1 MNIKTLNV
9 SLLSFSIITALFPL
23 NAMATKL
30 TIEQRLELLENELSQ
45 NKQELKATQ
54 NELGVYKSRLSTLQ
68 KSITENKYKSAS
80 LAEIS
85 ATSPVADNIKN
96 ENGEQN
102 SSAAAHTI
110 NGSQQVAVIESKGD
124 KTTIESVT
132 LKDISKYIKDDIGFS
147 YQGYFRSGW
156 GTGNHGSPQTY
167 AAGSLGRFGNEMSG
181 WFDLT
186 LNQRVYNQDG
196 KTANAVVTYDGNVGE
211 QYNDAWFGDSANE
224 NIMQFSDIYLT
235 TRGFLPFAP
244 EADFWVGKH
253 KLPQYEIQML
263 DWKTLTTDVAAGVG
277 IENWALGVGL
287 FDMSLSRDDVDV
299 YSRDFSRTSQMNT
312 NSVDVRYRNIPLWD
326 DATLS
331 LMAKY
336 SAPNKTDQQQDNEND
351 NSYFEMKDSWMLT
364 SVLRQNLQRD
374 TFNEFTLQVANNSYA
389 SSFAS
394 FSDASNTMA
403 HGRYYYGDHTNGIAW
418 RLISQG
424 EMYLT
429 DNTAHQLEGGWN
441 EGGKGISIA
450 DVMTAGAHGVPRE
463 VTEGVIDGLNY
474 PNHEAIDF
482 YHRYKTDIQL
492 FAEMGFKCFR
502 TSIAWTRIFPQGDEQ
517 EPNEEGLQFY
527 DDLFDECL
535 KQGMEPVVTLSHFEM
550 PYHLV
555 TKYGGWRN
563 RKLIDFFI
571 RFASTVFTRYKEKV
585 KYWMTFNEINNQ
597 VNFSESLCPFTNSGI
612 LYSPEEDINEREQI
626 MYQAVHY
633 ELVASALAVQT
644 GKSINPE
651 FNIGCMIAMCPIY
664 PLTCAPNDM
673 MMATKAM
680 HRRYWFTDV
689 HARGYYPQ
697 HMLNYFARKGF
708 NLDITPE
715 DNAILASGCVD
726 FIGFSYYMSFTT
738 QFSPDNPQ
746 LDYVEPRD
754 LVSNPY
760 IDTSEWGWQ
769 IDPAGLRYSLNWFW
783 DHFQLPLFIVENGFG
798 AVDQRQAD
806 GTVNDHYRIDYFASH
821 IREMKKAVVEDG
833 VDLIGY
839 TPWGC
844 IDLVSAGTGEMKK
857 RYGMIYVDKD
867 NEGKGTLERIRKAS
881 FYWYRDLIAN
891 NGENI

>member
-351 NSYFEMKDSWMLT
+351 NT
-364 SVLRQNLQRD
+364 
-374 TFNEFTLQVANNSYA
+374 
-389 SSFAS
+389 
-394 FSDASNTMA
+394 
-403 HGRYYYGDHTNGIAW
+403 
-418 RLISQG
+418 
-424 EMYLT
+424 
-429 DNTAHQLEGGWN
+429 
-441 EGGKGISIA
+441 
-450 DVMTAGAHGVPRE
+450 
-463 VTEGVIDGLNY
+463 
-474 PNHEAIDF
+474 
-482 YHRYKTDIQL
+482 
-492 FAEMGFKCFR
+492 
-502 TSIAWTRIFPQGDEQ
+502 
-517 EPNEEGLQFY
+517 
-527 DDLFDECL
+527 
-535 KQGMEPVVTLSHFEM
+535 
-550 PYHLV
+550 
-555 TKYGGWRN
+555 
-563 RKLIDFFI
+563 
-571 RFASTVFTRYKEKV
+571 
-585 KYWMTFNEINNQ
+585 
-597 VNFSESLCPFTNSGI
+597 
-612 LYSPEEDINEREQI
+612 
-626 MYQAVHY
+626 
-633 ELVASALAVQT
+633 
-644 GKSINPE
+644 
-651 FNIGCMIAMCPIY
+651 
-664 PLTCAPNDM
+664 
-673 MMATKAM
+673 
-680 HRRYWFTDV
+680 
-689 HARGYYPQ
+689 
-697 HMLNYFARKGF
+697 
-708 NLDITPE
+708 
-715 DNAILASGCVD
+715 
-726 FIGFSYYMSFTT
+726 
-738 QFSPDNPQ
+738 
-746 LDYVEPRD
+746 
-754 LVSNPY
+754 Y

-839 TPWGC
+839 TRWGC